1 MIRYLPLVVG
11 FIGGMGLLVNR
22 LTTAQLT
29 TSQSRAD
36 ALGVLLSAVLILIG
50 LLWQQIQPK
59 SPEAVTLIGKE
70 QFLLQPDLPTSLQT
84 ELAWASHILLTNTVT
99 KTLIVVYNGR
109 ILLQR
114 GILPEGSPAT
124 DTTASKPNLEATQQ
138 PSASPLAVKPFSAN
152 LLAMDQPLP
161 QGKIVERVLATQK
174 PVYLVNMLLYPGR
187 FEFSYLP
194 SNTQGLIIQ
203 PISVTDDGSGKASG
217 KLSAKGVM
225 ILGANMPR
233 GYTKQDEN
241 WITAIADK
249 LSYSLEIHDLPEQSS

>member
-11 FIGGMGLLVNR
+11 IIGGIGLLVNR
-22 LTTAQLT
+22 LTTANLT

-36 ALGVLLSAVLILIG
+36 ALGVLLSAILILIG

-59 SPEAVTLIGKE
+59 TPEAVTLIGKE
-70 QFLLQPDLPTSLQT
+70 QFLLQPNLPPALQT

-99 KTLIVVYNGR
+99 KTLIIYYNGQ

-114 GILPEGSPAT
+114 GILPEPA
-124 DTTASKPNLEATQQ
+124 AEQELNAIATH
-138 PSASPLAVKPFSAN
+138 N

-161 QGKIVERVLATQK
+161 CGKIVERVLDTQK
-174 PVYLVNMLLYPGR
+174 PVYLVNVLLYPGR

-203 PISVTDDGSGKASG
+203 PIGGSDGGK
-217 KLSAKGVM
+217 SAANKGVM

-249 LSYSLEIHDLPEQSS
+249 LSYSLETHYVNPKENATKGLNPTED